1 MAKTVDELIIKIQA
15 DTSDLRKQLN
25 NIQGKLNMTGRAGA
39 MAFGAGAG
47 GAGFG
52 AALSKIPKSAMAAAA
67 GIAAVAVGIS
77 KVAQVGSGFE
87 DLKDSL
93 DTVFGGMKQG
103 QQAMDRV
110 MKFAQT
116 TPFQIED
123 VTKAFIQLKS
133 SGVEPSEDMLQ
144 AFADTASTSIDQ
156 LGAFEAMVRLVQ
168 RSAAGGLGL
177 EEINM
182 LDDRGIPATKMLTEA
197 LGKSR
202 DELSEFGKTAEGAA
216 IMVDALIAG
225 MKEDFGGAME
235 SKMDNLSTKT
245 SNMTIAFKQLAD
257 EVFKSGLGDF
267 LKMMADKLTSIANA
281 ISKAIRAVSG
291 RETLDDRGITGSREE
306 QLAIVEKQIADQE
319 ELVAA
324 RMERLEKT
332 RGNAKRGALNLLNS
346 AKEELQKLKDI
357 RDELKEEGL
366 LTIVINEGFKP
377 EQHLVEF
384 FDTFQKLLKDSAD
397 PVDEINKQLLF
408 LDEILADSKILEFF
422 GATAEQVEQ
431 VRGHLQ
437 EMRDEMGQTATT
449 MGEELQSAIASTA
462 NAFTNE
468 FVNALME
475 GENALESF
483 KNFSKRIVQQII
495 AAFLQMM
502 VVNRILNAIFGAGTF
517 TTASFGGGTGMGG
530 ISVTPGTAGSAGGG
544 AAHSGQAMLVGER
557 GPEIFIPSQAGRI
570 MNNADSRSAMGG
582 GSGVTIVQN
591 NNFALGVG
599 ATARAEVQKMLPQ
612 IAETSKMAVFEAAAR
627 GGAYRKGLLG
637 GA

>member
-25 NIQGKLNMTGRAGA
+25 NIQGRLNATGKAGA
-39 MAFGAGAG
+39 MAFGTAAGAG
-47 GAGFG
+47 GFG
-52 AALSKIPKSAMAAAA
+52 AALTKIPKSLLAVGA
-67 GIAAVAVGIS
+67 GLAVVTAGIS
-77 KVAQVGSGFE
+77 KVASVGSGFE

-93 DTVFGGMKQG
+93 DTVFGGMKEG
-103 QQAMDRV
+103 QRAMDRV

-133 SGVEPSEDMLQ
+133 SGIDPSEDMLQ

-202 DELSEFGKTAEGAA
+202 DELSKFGMTAEGAA
-216 IMVDALIAG
+216 IMVDALIEG
-225 MKEDFGGAME
+225 MKEDFGGAMA

-257 EVFKSGLGDF
+257 AVFQSGLGDF
-267 LKMMADKLTSIANA
+267 LKGLADDLTRMANA
-281 ISKAIRAVSG
+281 IARTVRAMSG
-291 RETLDDRGITGSREE
+291 NETLEDRGITGSKEE
-306 QLAIVEKQIADQE
+306 QIAIVNKQIQAQRE
-319 ELVAA
+319 KIAKLQ
-324 RMERLEKT
+324 ERLA
-332 RGNAKRGALNLLNS
+332 NASGQSAGGLKKLLRSAGA
-346 AKEELQKLKDI
+346 EL
-357 RDELKEEGL
+357 DELLDIKAELAEPI
-366 LTIVINEGFKP
+366 TITITEGFSP
-377 EQHLVEF
+377 PQHLIDF
-384 FDTFQKLLKDSAD
+384 FDTFKKLVKDSAD
-397 PVDEINKQLLF
+397 PLEEINKQLGF
-408 LDEILADSKILEFF
+408 LDEILANDKIMESF
-422 GATAEQVEQ
+422 QVTEEVVQ
-431 VRGHLQ
+431 RVRGHLQ
-437 EMRDEMGQTATT
+437 ELADEAGEVSTT

-468 FVNALME
+468 FVNALLE

-483 KNFSKRIVQQII
+483 KNFSKRIVSQII

-502 VVNRILNAIFGAGTF
+502 VVNKILNAIFGAGTF
-517 TTASFGGGTGMGG
+517 TTASFGGGSGLGG
-530 ISVTPGTAGSAGGG
+530 ISVTPGTGGSAGGG
-544 AAHSGQAMLVGER
+544 AAHSGAPMLVGER
-557 GPEIFIPSQAGRI
+557 GPEIFIPNSAGRI
-570 MNNADSRSAMGG
+570 MNGADSRSAMSGG
-582 GSGVTIVQN
+582 GGITVVQN

-612 IAETSKMAVFEAAAR
+612 IAESSKMAVFEAAAR

-637 GA
+637 GT

>member
-202 DELSEFGKTAEGAA
+202 DELSEFGSRYEGRLWWC
-216 IMVDALIAG
+216 D
-225 MKEDFGGAME
+225 
-235 SKMDNLSTKT
+235 
-245 SNMTIAFKQLAD
+245 
-257 EVFKSGLGDF
+257 
-267 LKMMADKLTSIANA
+267 
-281 ISKAIRAVSG
+281 
-291 RETLDDRGITGSREE
+291 GI
-306 QLAIVEKQIADQE
+306 
-319 ELVAA
+319 
-324 RMERLEKT
+324 
-332 RGNAKRGALNLLNS
+332 
-346 AKEELQKLKDI
+346 
-357 RDELKEEGL
+357 
-366 LTIVINEGFKP
+366 
-377 EQHLVEF
+377 
-384 FDTFQKLLKDSAD
+384 
-397 PVDEINKQLLF
+397 
-408 LDEILADSKILEFF
+408 
-422 GATAEQVEQ
+422 
-431 VRGHLQ
+431 
-437 EMRDEMGQTATT
+437 
-449 MGEELQSAIASTA
+449 
-462 NAFTNE
+462 
-468 FVNALME
+468 
-475 GENALESF
+475 
-483 KNFSKRIVQQII
+483 
-495 AAFLQMM
+495 
-502 VVNRILNAIFGAGTF
+502 
-517 TTASFGGGTGMGG
+517 
-530 ISVTPGTAGSAGGG
+530 
-544 AAHSGQAMLVGER
+544 
-557 GPEIFIPSQAGRI
+557 
-570 MNNADSRSAMGG
+570 
-582 GSGVTIVQN
+582 QN
-591 NNFALGVG
+591 G
-599 ATARAEVQKMLPQ
+599 
-612 IAETSKMAVFEAAAR
+612 
-627 GGAYRKGLLG
+627 
-637 GA
+637 